1 MLAVSLTALPAATSS
16 MSGCP
21 WAPAIRASSWPS
33 FAGAAWR
40 ACRKALRRSSQAK
53 KTKAIDNKLV
63 VAYFAARLAADARC
77 KIAAVKEGED
87 VLFTL
92 EVP

>member
-1 MLAVSLTALPAATSS
+1 VQEGIAE
-16 MSGCP
+16 
-21 WAPAIRASSWPS
+21 I
-33 FAGAAWR
+33 FAG
-40 ACRKALRRSSQAK
+40 KE
-53 KTKAIDNKLV
+53 TKAIDNKLV

-92 EVP
+92 ESR